1 MSVPVTLDRI
11 SATLGGRTVLDELCL
26 EVAAGEFLT
35 LLGSSGSGKTTLLS
49 VVAGLVQQSA
59 GTVSIGG
66 ADVSRLPPE
75 ARDVGVVFQ
84 SYALFPHL
92 SVAENV
98 AFPLRARRVAAAERT
113 RRVEEALE
121 LVQLGGFGP
130 RPANRLSGGQQ
141 QRVAGARALV
151 FNPRLL
157 LLDEPLAALDEG
169 LRRTVRDE
177 LRRIQAEVGVT
188 TIAVTHDQTEAMG
201 MSDRVAL
208 LHEGRIAQ
216 VGTPEELYRRPN
228 SLYVATFLGE
238 ATMLDVVDGV
248 VAELAVPVK
257 GERSG
262 VAVFRP
268 EALGIVEAGARG
280 QGGCSAVVRSF
291 DFEGSQYRA
300 VLEAEADARR
310 LLVSVPAAADVTAL
324 QVGARVTVTC
334 VDTALIHVISA
345 GHERTAAL

>member
-11 SATLGGRTVLDELCL
+11 SVSLGGRSVLDELSL

-35 LLGSSGSGKTTLLS
+35 LLGASGSGKTTLLS
-49 VVAGLVQQSA
+49 VVAGLVQQSS
-59 GTVSIGG
+59 GSVSIGG
-66 ADVSRLPPE
+66 DEVSRLPPE

-98 AFPLRARRVAAAERT
+98 AFPLRARRVPAAERS

-141 QRVAGARALV
+141 QRVAVARALV

-216 VGTPEELYRRPN
+216 VGTPEELYRRPE
-228 SLYVATFLGE
+228 SLYVAQFLGE
-238 ATMLDVVDGV
+238 ASILPVVDGV
-248 VAELAVPVK
+248 VPALDLRLPHRGRGLAVI
-257 GERSG
+257 
-262 VAVFRP
+262 RP
-268 EALGIVEAGARG
+268 EAIGVVEAGAVG
-280 QGGCSAVVRSF
+280 QGRCSATVGAV
-291 DFEGSQYRA
+291 DFEGASYRV
-300 VLEAEADARR
+300 VLHADTPDGGHR
-310 LLVSVPAAADVTAL
+310 LLATVAAEHRSEHL
-324 QVGARVTVTC
+324 LPGARVTLTC
-334 VDTALIHVISA
+334 VDPTGVHVVA
-345 GHERTAAL
+345 HT